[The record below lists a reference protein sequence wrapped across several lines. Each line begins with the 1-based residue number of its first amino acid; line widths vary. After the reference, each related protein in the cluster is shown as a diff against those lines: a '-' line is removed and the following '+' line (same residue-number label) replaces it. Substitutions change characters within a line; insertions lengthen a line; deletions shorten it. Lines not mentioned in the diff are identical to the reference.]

1 MVAVLQTTHS
11 AAMNARIIGS
21 GEDTIIFAHGF
32 GTDQSIWDK
41 TIPFF
46 TKRYRV
52 LLFDWCF
59 SGSIQ
64 EPNHLFDPVK
74 HSSFDGFANDLIDL
88 LDEIGLKSSVFVG
101 HSMSGMIGCLASIR
115 RPDLFKRLILLGAS
129 PRYINC
135 EDYEGGFEET
145 QIEDIFVNIESNFHG
160 WASYFATV
168 VVDANDPISVDKF
181 EKCLVSSKPE
191 IILSLA
197 KTVFLSDHRDILE
210 KVDQVPCTIIQ
221 MTNDIVV
228 PMSVA
233 YHMQKQIKAESTI
246 EVIEADGHFP
256 QLTHTNAFVDTLDRV
271 LEPNDESSDSDQI
284 ISLDSEMVNVVA

>member
-1 MVAVLQTTHS
+1 MVAVLQLTHS
-11 AAMNARIIGS
+11 AAMNATIIGS

-41 TIPFF
+41 TILFF

-59 SGSIQ
+59 SGSIK

-74 HSSFDGFANDLIDL
+74 HSSFDGFTNDLIDL
-88 LDEIGLKSSVFVG
+88 LDEIDLKSSVFVG

-135 EDYEGGFEET
+135 EDYEGGFEKS

-160 WASYFATV
+160 WASYFPTV
-168 VVDANDPISVDKF
+168 VVDTNDPTAVNFF
-181 EKCLVSSKPE
+181 EKCLMRSKPE

-197 KTVFLSDHRDILE
+197 KTIFLSDLRVILE

-233 YHMQKQIKAESTI
+233 YHMQKKIKAESTV

-256 QLTHTNAFVDTLDRV
+256 QLTHTKLLVDTLDRV
-271 LEPNDESSDSDQI
+271 LEPNQSSHNDEI